1 MLLTSVFTIA
11 ILAICPI
18 LSNAAHFNNVS
29 NSKSSVVFEDS
40 DDIRFVAIGDWG
52 YHGHHH
58 GHHQLEV
65 AEALGNWCQYHG
77 CQFIV
82 SLGDNFYSRG
92 VDGVDDKQ
100 FEETWKEVY
109 SHYSIRNLPW

>member
-65 AEALGNWCQYHG
+65 AEALGNWCQYQG